1 MALSVVRW
9 ESQVCEERPSWIKPV
24 VAGSMPWTLRY
35 SAAVCA
41 PVQAVFGRHEQNRVD
56 VEALVA
62 RVNVVRVS
70 EFSEIWFV
78 SNRAV
83 ITCRRRARESGS
95 GQQRYAQKQ
104 DHTSHS
110 DPLSYI
116 SAPTAHLP
124 IKGVSALSTTGY
136 DHLQRFCHLPGATR
150 MGGMDPDSL
159 PSRTVGR

>member
-1 MALSVVRW
+1 MVRW
-9 ESQVCEERPSWIKPV
+9 QSQVCKERPSWIKPV

-62 RVNVVRVS
+62 CVDVMRVS
-70 EFSEIWFV
+70 EFSKVWFV

-83 ITCRRRARESGS
+83 TTCSRRASKGGS
-95 GQQRYAQKQ
+95 GQHRYTQKQ

-110 DPLSYI
+110 GPPLI
-116 SAPTAHLP
+116 
-124 IKGVSALSTTGY
+124 
-136 DHLQRFCHLPGATR
+136 QRSKR
-150 MGGMDPDSL
+150 
-159 PSRTVGR
+159 RTFQ